1 MRNEITVLTYPVMGN
16 NLIQTKDH
24 DNVSPAQWTSVPTM
38 MYRLRTRLVETLM
51 STGPELY
58 GDLYG
63 LSDRLCSSRR
73 MPLLRVQTLL
83 QHPLAVS
90 DRSFVPHPR
99 LRRRHRHRS
108 LSKDAHSALRCG
120 RPCDMA
126 SDCIGEYAPLFQR
139 AEQVA
144 YLRVQIAHS
153 RIVHPCHTVL
163 ISPLLHCPLPQ
174 IQRSPIKVYLCRVS
188 WKYVNSIG
196 VFAYFSQQIRLC
208 LSNTLTSNL

>member
-1 MRNEITVLTYPVMGN
+1 MIMSALHSRHLSLRWCTVSA
-16 NLIQTKDH
+16 H
-24 DNVSPAQWTSVPTM
+24 DSQKRWCPQGTRALRGSL
-38 MYRLRTRLVETLM
+38 RLFR
-51 STGPELY
+51 
-58 GDLYG
+58 
-63 LSDRLCSSRR
+63 
-73 MPLLRVQTLL
+73 QTLQQSSNAL
-83 QHPLAVS
+83 AAGSDVTANPLAVS

-99 LRRRHRHRS
+99 LRRRHRS